1 MEIDMNEQTKDIL
14 CAVAGAVIGIAA
26 AMVFIAISSVWYVL
40 THGAY

>member
-1 MEIDMNEQTKDIL
+1 MTDQAKDIR
-14 CAVAGAVIGIAA
+14 CVVAGAVIGGAA